1 MSDPFQDV
9 DAAGADFVANVVK
22 VLETRAAEPVMV
34 EIVEAYL
41 DHADFPEGGL
51 HIEIGAG
58 SGAVTR
64 RIAARAG
71 NGTDPANSS
80 RWSRP

>member
-41 DHADFPEGGL
+41 DHADFPEIRCG
-51 HIEIGAG
+51 
-58 SGAVTR
+58 
-64 RIAARAG
+64 
-71 NGTDPANSS
+71 
-80 RWSRP
+80 RPVRCQ